1 MTKKLNIC
9 CVCVTCVFF
18 QREELESLASRIQGH
33 ESSYPRKKGGREGVT
48 NEIIG
53 FFGGWD
59 AFF

>member
-1 MTKKLNIC
+1 MCFLSKRGVK
-9 CVCVTCVFF
+9 
-18 QREELESLASRIQGH
+18 SLASRIQAH
-33 ESSYPRKKGGREGVT
+33 ESSYPRKKKGGREGVT